1 MPQVVEGNF
10 EARGIKVAIVA
21 ARFNAFIVEK
31 LVQGATDALVRHG
44 ASADDIMLVWVPG
57 AYEIPSVAKRLS
69 EANKFD
75 AVICL
80 GCVINGGTDHYD
92 FVAGEAAKGIAHV
105 AFESSIPVIFGVL
118 TTNTIEQAIE
128 RAGTKLGNKGAD
140 AAIAAIEMIN
150 LSLALNQAL
159 EQS

>member
-10 EARGIKVAIVA
+10 QAKGIKVALVA

-31 LVQGATDALVRHG
+31 LVEGAVDALVRHG
-44 ASADDIMLVWVPG
+44 ASAEDIVIVWVPG

-69 EANKFD
+69 DANKFD
-75 AVICL
+75 AIVCL
-80 GCVINGGTDHYD
+80 GCVIKGGTDHYD

-105 AFESSIPVIFGVL
+105 AFESPIPVIFGVL

-140 AAIAAIEMIN
+140 AALAAIEMIN
-150 LSLALNQAL
+150 LSVSLTQAL
-159 EQS
+159 ERN